1 MNQNISFLKEVLS
14 IPTVS
19 YEETLMVEYIVSF
32 MKKNNIEYYVDSFSN
47 IYATKQTTPELP
59 DNFYFPCV
67 VAHTDTVH
75 SIETINIFEDL
86 RLNSQ
91 SQLKPSLYAL
101 NGKGAPTGIG
111 GDDKC
116 GVFAC
121 LSLLLDVPDL
131 KAAFFVS
138 EEVGCIGSLNA
149 DKSFFEN
156 VGYAIQFDAPGNWM
170 ISEYCSGVQLFD
182 RDSEFFDK
190 CNIIL
195 TENMDNKLMKYMSNP
210 YTDVYAL
217 KQKFDFSCINFSI
230 GYYKYH
236 TKHEYVVIDDV
247 FNGIKIG
254 KLMIES
260 LGNNLYEKKAS
271 KLNLFSDFS
280 KKNLII

>member
-32 MKKNNIEYYVDSFSN
+32 LKKNNIEYYVDSFSN
-47 IYATKQTTPELP
+47 VYATKQTTTELP
-59 DNFYFPCV
+59 NDFYFPCV

-75 SIETINIFEDL
+75 SIETINIFEDV

-156 VGYAIQFDAPGNWM
+156 GGNALQFDAPCNR
-170 ISEYCSGVQLFD
+170 VQLFD

-260 LGNNLYEKKAS
+260 LGNNLHKKKVFKS
-271 KLNLFSDFS
+271 DLFFDFG
-280 KKNLII
+280 KINLIN

>member
-1 MNQNISFLKEVLS
+1 M
-14 IPTVS
+14 
-19 YEETLMVEYIVSF
+19 
-32 MKKNNIEYYVDSFSN
+32 
-47 IYATKQTTPELP
+47 
-59 DNFYFPCV
+59 
-67 VAHTDTVH
+67 H
-75 SIETINIFEDL
+75 SIETINIFEDV

-260 LGNNLYEKKAS
+260 LGNNLHKKKVFKS
-271 KLNLFSDFS
+271 DLFFDFG
-280 KKNLII
+280 KINLIN